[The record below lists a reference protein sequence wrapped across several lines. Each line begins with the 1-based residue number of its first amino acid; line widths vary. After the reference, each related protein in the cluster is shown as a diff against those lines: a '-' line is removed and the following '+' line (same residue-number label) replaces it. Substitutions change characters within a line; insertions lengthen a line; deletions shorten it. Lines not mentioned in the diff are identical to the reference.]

1 MGLDPSREREGFKA
15 QVNTIPSCKA
25 DLCLKAVKEQGSS
38 SLSPTEG
45 ILSGCWNPVGDGDD
59 WTPLFARAFKD
70 WEIDLVERLLQ
81 KIHAFRVQREEE
93 DRVIWTASNDGAFS
107 VKSLYSML
115 EWGGSS
121 MFPSE
126 RIWRVRVPPKVA
138 FFAWE
143 ASWVKAT
150 LLGWNGVFVGKRRKR
165 AWQMAHLCIFWH
177 SLSLV
182 DEALVAEAALFQG
195 MNEGDKRRII
205 KSMIRSYSAD
215 LVCLKETKMQ
225 QMNDSL
231 PGEEFGCGEVFGLGG
246 QWRLGVKGYL
256 GSLGQ
261 SGFGA
266 Y

>member
-1 MGLDPSREREGFKA
+1 MRGSYENWNA
-15 QVNTIPSCKA
+15 
-25 DLCLKAVKEQGSS
+25 LCLIR
-38 SLSPTEG
+38 L
-45 ILSGCWNPVGDGDD
+45 
-59 WTPLFARAFKD
+59 TPLVGEEKVFWRISRSVSMK
-70 WEIDLVERLLQ
+70 L
-81 KIHAFRVQREEE
+81 KI
-93 DRVIWTASNDGAFS
+93 FS
-107 VKSLYSML
+107 
-115 EWGGSS
+115 WN
-121 MFPSE
+121 
-126 RIWRVRVPPKVA
+126 VR
-138 FFAWE
+138 
-143 ASWVKAT
+143 
-150 LLGWNGVFVGKRRKR
+150 
-165 AWQMAHLCIFWH
+165 
-177 SLSLV
+177 
-182 DEALVAEAALFQG
+182 G